1 MKTIQIKK
9 VRKTVTT
16 GKQGEPRQKKKII
29 PKSWMDSGI
38 IHILA
43 IEGHDIVKHPLG
55 LDSRAVRVKRDSLDI
70 AVDGFVPF
78 RLFTKGIALFV
89 PLLSGH
95 LSNE

>member
-16 GKQGEPRQKKKII
+16 GKQEEPRQKKKII

-38 IHILA
+38 IHVFA
-43 IEGHDIVKHPLG
+43 VEGHDVVKHPLG
-55 LDSRAVRVKRDSLDI
+55 LDSRTVGVKRDSLDI

-78 RLFTKGIALFV
+78 
-89 PLLSGH
+89 
-95 LSNE
+95 